1 MEANLIHHDH
11 EEMMPDGVDCPDCH
25 ARTKHTRQ
33 DTIVTTPTYLIIQVK
48 RWTKEGEKIKGQITS
63 PLVLNM
69 HSYVTAPA
77 GAGYNVYR
85 RVAIVEHRNG
95 HYTAYVTRDAASFLC
110 DGSRVTLVSEAAMN
124 SCQDAYLFVYARVA
138 PDEHAVV

>member
-1 MEANLIHHDH
+1 MTVGLEH
-11 EEMMPDGVDCPDCH
+11 PTP
-25 ARTKHTRQ
+25 RTREGRGTAG
-33 DTIVTTPTYLIIQVK
+33 
-48 RWTKEGEKIKGQITS
+48 KEIRRRCASRDACVQKIKGQITS
-63 PLVLNM
+63 PPVLNM

-110 DGSRVTLVSEAAMN
+110 DGSRVTLVSEAEMN